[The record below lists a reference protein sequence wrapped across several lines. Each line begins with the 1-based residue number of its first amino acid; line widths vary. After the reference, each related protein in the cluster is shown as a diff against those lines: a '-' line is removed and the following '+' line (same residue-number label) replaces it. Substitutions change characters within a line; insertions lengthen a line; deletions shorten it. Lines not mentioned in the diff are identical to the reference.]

1 MILWGKDHDARAQAL
16 ALAHACGEQAQA
28 LASLGR
34 GSSGFAPLAC
44 SDAILTVWGHG
55 AADSCAEMSQL
66 DFGLLIHNWRKLKGT
81 LKQVEIITCDAR
93 HNGGAFAHLRD
104 SLVVVS

>member
-16 ALAHACGEQAQA
+16 AHACGEQAQA
-28 LASLGR
+28 PATLGR
-34 GSSGFAPLAC
+34 GPRGMTPVTCSG
-44 SDAILTVWGHG
+44 AILTVWGHG

-66 DFGLLIHNWRKLKGT
+66 DFGLLIHNWKKLKGT

-104 SLVVVS
+104 SLVAAS